1 MSVAQYLDTA
11 NEGTSDWWLSPFA
24 DEAKITCN
32 EYYCTVTCVV
42 YRKLLTS
49 DSSNDVQF
57 SEKSKIDVVG
67 GYQVWETRT
76 AQKNNLSVGGFA
88 QGKSELTEI
97 EYGDARRGFAL
108 AVVSLAAMFSF
119 TMV

>member
-1 MSVAQYLDTA
+1 MDTA

-24 DEAKITCN
+24 DEAKISCN
-32 EYYCTVTCVV
+32 EYYCTITCVV
-42 YRKLLTS
+42 YRTLLTS
-49 DSSNDVQF
+49 DSNNDVQF

-76 AQKNNLSVGGFA
+76 AQKNNVLIGGFSK
-88 QGKSELTEI
+88 GKSELTEI
-97 EYGDARRGFAL
+97 EYGDAQRGLGL
-108 AVVSLAAMFSF
+108 AVVSLAAIFSF